1 MFIFFLF
8 SAFLSLPIFVVNCEF
23 VRYLVR
29 YCECFASGTY
39 CDGCNCVNCFN
50 NVDNEP
56 ARREAVEAT
65 LERNPFAFR
74 PKIASSPH
82 GVRDK
87 RVRDP
92 INLF

>member
-1 MFIFFLF
+1 MH
-8 SAFLSLPIFVVNCEF
+8 
-23 VRYLVR
+23 YLIR

-87 RVRDP
+87 RVRGFRHIKVTDKRNY
-92 INLF
+92 IYTYGKTLMS